1 MALTPAHDML
11 SSLSILVL
19 VLLRPQGPY
28 GLLILW
34 FSVLFSR
41 GFGLPLMY
49 QFYSLQSIIYFNIF
63 SCIIGCLWPQ
73 CPYPLHYIALHLIY
87 CPRFPFFFKKKNK
100 KTFCDYFVCE
110 IQYTKVFYFLTQ
122 LKEEREK
129 RENWC
134 CMRGLSRTNSLRA
147 CICVCCWFVI
157 YVCTKSGCA
166 ILHHCG

>member
-49 QFYSLQSIIYFNIF
+49 QFYSLQSIIYYLLTSLAVLLDVCGLSAHIH
-63 SCIIGCLWPQ
+63 CITLLYIL
-73 CPYPLHYIALHLIY
+73 YIALTFL
-87 CPRFPFFFKKKNK
+87 FSLK
-100 KTFCDYFVCE
+100 KT
-110 IQYTKVFYFLTQ
+110 QTKH
-122 LKEEREK
+122 
-129 RENWC
+129 
-134 CMRGLSRTNSLRA
+134 
-147 CICVCCWFVI
+147 FVI
-157 YVCTKSGCA
+157 ILYVKFNIRKCFTF
-166 ILHHCG
+166 LLN

>member
-1 MALTPAHDML
+1 MLIRQNLWFPLLPAPIYNIWHIFIPAHIDFAAMHCSPLWVLMPLTPAHDML

-49 QFYSLQSIIYFNIF
+49 QFSSLQSIIYFNIF

-73 CPYPLHYIALHLIY
+73 CPYPLHYIALHFIY
-87 CPRFPFFFKKKNK
+87 CPPFPFFFYKNPK
-100 KTFCDYFVCE
+100 H
-110 IQYTKVFYFLTQ
+110 
-122 LKEEREK
+122 
-129 RENWC
+129 
-134 CMRGLSRTNSLRA
+134 
-147 CICVCCWFVI
+147 FVI
-157 YVCTKSGCA
+157 
-166 ILHHCG
+166 IL